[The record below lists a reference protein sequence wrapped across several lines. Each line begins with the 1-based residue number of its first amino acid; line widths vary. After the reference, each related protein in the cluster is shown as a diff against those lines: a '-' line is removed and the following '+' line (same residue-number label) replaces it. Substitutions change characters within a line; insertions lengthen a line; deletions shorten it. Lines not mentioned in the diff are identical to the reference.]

1 MEKTVKIQSDEGMHA
16 RPAGIFVKKASEFTS
31 KIEVKVGDVA
41 KNAKSIMSI
50 MSLGLQKGSE
60 MTIVATGDDA
70 EQAVNALAD
79 LVNNNFAQA

>member
-31 KIEVKVGDVA
+31 KIEVKAGGVA